1 MADRRPRPPERPR
14 WITPEAADKPVR
26 QPLSRRRI
34 ILAALALAEK
44 EGIAALSMR
53 RVAAALDVTPMSLY
67 NHVADKAELLDLM
80 LDYVLGDVVQ
90 ATADD
95 TGTWEERLRAV
106 VRRNYEV
113 WRQHPVF
120 ARIYVDGVTV
130 GPNGLANM
138 ECVVGLLREAGL
150 PDHDAAHAFMA
161 LWHMM
166 VGSILVSPVRP
177 IDRSYVQRRG
187 RGADDRVAVF
197 FSALPPRE
205 IPNVVAVADHFSGR
219 SFEYGLDLF
228 VVGLHERLRTLR
240 PEGGP
245 GPRHGAS

>member
-1 MADRRPRPPERPR
+1 MSDRRPRPPERPR
-14 WITPEAADKPVR
+14 WITDDVPDKPVR

-44 EGIAALSMR
+44 EGIGALSMR
-53 RVAAALDVTPMSLY
+53 RLAAALDVTPMSLY

-80 LDYVLGDVVQ
+80 LDYVLADVVR
-90 ATADD
+90 ASVHD

-106 VRRNYEV
+106 VHRNYET
-113 WRQHPVF
+113 WRQHSVF
-120 ARIYVDGVTV
+120 ARVYVDGVTI

-138 ECVVGLLREAGL
+138 ERVVGLLREAGL

-161 LWHMM
+161 LWHLI

-177 IDRSYVQRRG
+177 VDRSQVQRRG
-187 RGADDRVAVF
+187 SRNDRVAVF

-228 VVGLHERLRTLR
+228 VVGLHDRLRTIRQEAGLKALHD
-240 PEGGP
+240 G
-245 GPRHGAS
+245 S

>member
-1 MADRRPRPPERPR
+1 MVDRRPRPPDRPR
-14 WITPEAADKPVR
+14 WITAEAADKPVR

-80 LDYVLGDVVQ
+80 LDYVLGDVVRDS
-90 ATADD
+90 AND

-106 VRRNYEV
+106 VCRNYEV

-120 ARIYVDGVTV
+120 ARVYVDGVTI

-138 ECVVGLLREAGL
+138 ERVVGILREAGL

-161 LWHMM
+161 LWHLM

-177 IDRSYVQRRG
+177 IDRSHVRRRG
-187 RGADDRVAVF
+187 SGAEDRVAVY

-205 IPNVVAVADHFSGR
+205 IPNVVAVADRFSAR

-228 VVGLHERLRTLR
+228 VVGLHERLRAT
-240 PEGGP
+240 GQP
-245 GPRHGAS
+245 GVPQAGHDGS